1 MSKRTRLR
9 HGLADQTSKETIMR
23 NIIFAATA
31 ALILAAGTAPS
42 LAAHGNNGATHAHAQ
57 ALENNSVAQAQQ
69 NQGND
74 SYSRCASIL
83 AGAPGYP
90 PGAAAYCRS

>member
-1 MSKRTRLR
+1 
-9 HGLADQTSKETIMR
+9 MR

-31 ALILAAGTAPS
+31 ALVLAAGTAPS
-42 LAAHGNNGATHAHAQ
+42 LAAHSNNGAAHAQ
-57 ALENNSVAQAQQ
+57 AQEDQSGSVPQTQQ